1 VLGIGYNAPENYL
14 QAMNLSQID
23 GIDHHLYH
31 GGDSSNPDT
40 FQSSLTQLATAYPNF
55 KKYQTEYYLGDW
67 LQTTW
72 LMHETLTVENAVAY
86 LYWSLIWGDSGG
98 LITLNNPWNDP
109 STWPNPKGYEIN
121 PQYYGFKQI
130 SAFVNPGD
138 TRVSVTTTSTN
149 LRVSGYLSAK
159 GDGLA
164 VVVINVNT
172 GATESITLNLKNFGS
187 IGTGN
192 VYQTTSK
199 VNCSLVGQ
207 YSDGQSL
214 NIPPYSVTTLVL
226 TKKQME

>member
-1 VLGIGYNAPENYL
+1 
-14 QAMNLSQID
+14 
-23 GIDHHLYH
+23 
-31 GGDSSNPDT
+31 
-40 FQSSLTQLATAYPNF
+40 
-55 KKYQTEYYLGDW
+55 
-67 LQTTW
+67 
-72 LMHETLTVENAVAY
+72 MHETLTVENAVAY

-214 NIPPYSVTTLVL
+214 SIPPYSVTTLVL